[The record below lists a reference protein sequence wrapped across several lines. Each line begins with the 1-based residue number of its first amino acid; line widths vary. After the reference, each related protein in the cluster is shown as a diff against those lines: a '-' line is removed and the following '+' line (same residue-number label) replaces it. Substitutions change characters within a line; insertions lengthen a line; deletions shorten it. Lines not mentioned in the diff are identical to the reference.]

1 MKFEVVALTTLLST
15 MGITVP
21 VMAQIQRPSQDFFDQ
36 GRQRLEREIQILQG
50 RPLDI
55 GESLQEVQ
63 SEPSIE
69 VPPSLE
75 SYPSS
80 EQNEVE
86 TSSQKPNQVDNSSQK
101 PNEVNNV
108 ELQPNGT
115 KIRK

>member
-1 MKFEVVALTTLLST
+1 
-15 MGITVP
+15 
-21 VMAQIQRPSQDFFDQ
+21 
-36 GRQRLEREIQILQG
+36 
-50 RPLDI
+50 LDI

-63 SEPSIE
+63 SEPSLE
-69 VPPSLE
+69 VPPSPE

-101 PNEVNNV
+101 PNEGNNA

>member
-21 VMAQIQRPSQDFFDQ
+21 VTAQIQRPSQDFFDQ

-50 RPLDI
+50 GPLDI

-63 SEPSIE
+63 SEPSLE
-69 VPPSLE
+69 VPPSPE
-75 SYPSS
+75 SYPSA

-86 TSSQKPNQVDNSSQK
+86 TSSQKK
-101 PNEVNNV
+101 PNEVNNA